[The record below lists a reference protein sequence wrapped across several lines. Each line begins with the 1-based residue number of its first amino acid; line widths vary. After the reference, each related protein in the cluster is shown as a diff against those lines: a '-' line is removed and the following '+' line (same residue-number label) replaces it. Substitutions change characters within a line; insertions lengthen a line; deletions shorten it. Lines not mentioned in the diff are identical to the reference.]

1 MLLGEVLEEWTAV
14 ASRIQTVRMLDVT
27 TLQRL
32 IDEYGSLR
40 QLQGHTAQSRGRR
53 FNHVIAELLRCW
65 GIDARVSLRSAGEI
79 DVAFA
84 SSGVRYVLEA
94 KWEKAKTDTGHVAK
108 LQKRVRQRLA
118 GTYGIFLS
126 MSGYS
131 EEALA
136 DVAHGERLEVLLLD
150 AGHFEAML
158 SGMVPPQELLSLVHD
173 QASFLGEAYT
183 PLLRLL
189 ASVDESPVVEFP
201 LPGLAEHPL
210 MQSSAPGISGEIAFS
225 VLDSRQLGI
234 ACAGPDRLLATTQ
247 HGIIEVDLKS
257 HHVGWAV
264 PVRDCHR
271 NPLVDD
277 RGAVLFTRRYGVGRL
292 DGGELTVIGGGFPGA
307 TCLLRHPDGGS
318 WVFSNG
324 DLDNQIATSITKL
337 GARLGDE
344 ERHDLDYPPA
354 SAFGSIWVT
363 DTDVLTIG
371 NPFFTITTLT
381 TGQTRRFRATQSN
394 PMGVVMLDDCSVL
407 TAGDAVTLGRTDL
420 RTGGYSEIAQLAL
433 RPSVNELA
441 LGPDGCIYIAS
452 YGQSTTDQISFVVAR
467 VQWSWQRT
475 GDAPPAA
482 ATRINGTPAAVK
494 RPVTTTS
501 HTSAGRTAARGP
513 VAQRPAARRIP
524 TQPPV
529 APAVPWNVV
538 RADRGNQEGAYV
550 TFEAHRRLYWVVVA
564 LNIALIFVLSILAT
578 ASDLSGIGKFFA
590 GLVAAV
596 VLILTVGFANMARS
610 PVRLEVGAQGVQVFA
625 RSETTWIPWEVIERI
640 DIVPVQGHQYIVAWC
655 RGADMFP
662 EFDSFGGG
670 PRFLPKLGAI
680 AICPISVLRTRRH
693 LVARALRM
701 YGGNRVGSP

>member
-1 MLLGEVLEEWTAV
+1 MLE
-14 ASRIQTVRMLDVT
+14 VT

-40 QLQGHTAQSRGRR
+40 RLQGHTAQSRGRR

-84 SSGVRYVLEA
+84 SNGVRYVLEA
-94 KWEKAKTDTGHVAK
+94 KWEKARTDTGHVAK

-131 EEALA
+131 DEALA

-150 AGHFEAML
+150 AGHFDAML

-173 QASFLGEAYT
+173 QASFLGEPYT
-183 PLLRLL
+183 PLLTLL
-189 ASVDESPVVEFP
+189 ASADESPVVEFP
-201 LPGLAEHPL
+201 LPGLAGNPV
-210 MQSSAPGISGEIAFS
+210 MQSSVPDISGEIAFS
-225 VLDSRQLGI
+225 VADSRQLGI

-247 HGIIEVDLKS
+247 HGIIEVDLKT

-271 NPLVDD
+271 NPLIDD
-277 RGAVLFTRRYGVGRL
+277 RGAILFTRRHGVGRVH
-292 DGGELTVIGGGFPGA
+292 GGQLTVIGGGFPGA
-307 TCLLRHPDGGS
+307 TCLLRHPDGSS
-318 WVFSNG
+318 WVLSNG

-354 SAFGSIWVT
+354 SASGAAWLT
-363 DTDVLTIG
+363 DTDVVTIG
-371 NPFFTITTLT
+371 NPFFAITTLT

-394 PMGVVMLDDCSVL
+394 PMGVVKLDDSSVL

-420 RTGGYSEIAQLAL
+420 RTGEYREIAQLAL

-441 LGPDGCIYIAS
+441 LSPDGCIYTAS
-452 YGQSTTDQISFVVAR
+452 YGQSPTDQMSFMVAR
-467 VQWSWQRT
+467 VRWSSQRT
-475 GDAPPAA
+475 GDALPAA
-482 ATRINGTPAAVK
+482 AARINGTRPAVS
-494 RPVTTTS
+494 RPVTTTP
-501 HTSAGRTAARGP
+501 HPSARRPAAGP
-513 VAQRPAARRIP
+513 AAPRPAARRIP

-538 RADRGNQEGAYV
+538 RADRGNQQDAYV
-550 TFEAHRRLYWVVVA
+550 TFEAHRRLYWVVVG
-564 LNIALIFVLSILAT
+564 LNLALILVLSILAT
-578 ASDLSGIGKFFA
+578 ASDLSVIGKFFA
-590 GLVAAV
+590 GMAAIV

-610 PVRLEVGAQGVQVFA
+610 PVRLEIGAQGVQVFA

-640 DIVPVQGHQYIVAWC
+640 DILPVQGHQYLVAWC

-693 LVARALRM
+693 LVARALRT

>member
-1 MLLGEVLEEWTAV
+1 
-14 ASRIQTVRMLDVT
+14 MLDVM

-40 QLQGHTAQSRGRR
+40 RLQGHTAQSRGRR

-65 GIDARVSLRSAGEI
+65 AIDARVSLRSAGEI

-84 SSGVRYVLEA
+84 CNGVRYVLEA
-94 KWEKAKTDTGHVAK
+94 KWEKARTDTGHIAK

-131 EEALA
+131 DEALA
-136 DVAHGERLEVLLLD
+136 DVAHGERLEVVLLD

-158 SGMVPPQELLSLVHD
+158 SGMVAPQELLSLVQD
-173 QASFLGEAYT
+173 QASFLGEAYA
-183 PLLRLL
+183 PLLTLL
-189 ASVDESPVVEFP
+189 ASADASPMVEFP
-201 LPGLAEHPL
+201 LPSLADNPL
-210 MQSSAPGISGEIAFS
+210 VQSSTPEISAEMAFS
-225 VLDSRQLGI
+225 VPDSRQLGI

-247 HGIIEVDLKS
+247 HGIIEVDLKT

-277 RGAVLFTRRYGVGRL
+277 RGAILFTRRYGVGRVHR
-292 DGGELTVIGGGFPGA
+292 GELTVVGGGFPGA
-307 TCLLRHPDGGS
+307 TCLLRHPDGSS
-318 WVFSNG
+318 WVLSNG
-324 DLDNQIATSITKL
+324 DLDNKTATSVTML

-354 SAFGSIWVT
+354 SASGAVWLT

-371 NPFFTITTLT
+371 NPFFTLTTLT
-381 TGQTRRFRATQSN
+381 TGQTRRYRAAQSN
-394 PMGVVMLDDCSVL
+394 PMGVVKLDDSSVL

-420 RTGGYSEIAQLAL
+420 RTGEYREIAQLAL

-441 LGPDGCIYIAS
+441 LSPDGCIYIAS
-452 YGQSTTDQISFVVAR
+452 YDRSPTAQMSFVVAR
-467 VQWSWQRT
+467 VQWPRQRP
-475 GDAPPAA
+475 GDGLPVAA
-482 ATRINGTPAAVK
+482 ARIDGTPATES
-494 RPVTTTS
+494 RPVTTTPP
-501 HTSAGRTAARGP
+501 TSARRPAAAP
-513 VAQRPAARRIP
+513 AAQRPVARRTP

-538 RADRGNQEGAYV
+538 RTDRGNQQDAYV
-550 TFEAHRRLYWVVVA
+550 TFEVHRGLYWIVVG
-564 LNIALIFVLSILAT
+564 LSLALILVLSILAT
-578 ASDLSGIGKFFA
+578 ASDLSGIGKLVA
-590 GLVAAV
+590 GLVAIV
-596 VLILTVGFANMARS
+596 VLILTVSFANMARS
-610 PVRLEVGAQGVQVFA
+610 PVRLEIGAQGVQVFA

-662 EFDSFGGG
+662 EFDTFGGG
-670 PRFLPKLGAI
+670 PHFLPKLGAI
-680 AICPISVLRTRRH
+680 AICPVSVLRTRRH
-693 LVARALRM
+693 VVARALRT